1 MPETVLSRYIRP
13 EVLNQIEHLT
23 FQPRQLVGGTLAGHH
38 KSPFHGFAVEF
49 ASHREYAPGDDP
61 RHIDWKV
68 YFRRDKLMIKQYEME
83 TNLVCH
89 LVLDVSASMRYGSG
103 GEQKLRYAQQM
114 AATLAHLIIEQSDR
128 VSLTVID
135 DETRAELPPS
145 NSMAQILRMTEAL
158 DSIQATEKTSLRIPM
173 MQLASRIQRRGI
185 VILMSD
191 CFCDLDELE
200 KAIQRFRVA
209 KHEVVVFQIMHHDE
223 LEFQFDGMVRFDG
236 LEEAEHH
243 LTRPDDIR
251 ESYLKSLSDFN
262 ERLEEVCDAN
272 RCERVLVDTRRP
284 LRELFCD
291 YLQKR
296 LLVHR
301 R

>member
-23 FQPRQLVGGTLAGHH
+23 FQPRQLVGGTLAGNH

-89 LVLDVSASMRYGSG
+89 LVLDVSASMRYGNG

-200 KAIQRFRVA
+200 KAIQRFRFA
-209 KHEVVVFQIMHHDE
+209 KHEVVLFQIMHHDE

-236 LEEAEHH
+236 LEEAEYHI
-243 LTRPDDIR
+243 TRPDDIR

-291 YLQKR
+291 YLQTR